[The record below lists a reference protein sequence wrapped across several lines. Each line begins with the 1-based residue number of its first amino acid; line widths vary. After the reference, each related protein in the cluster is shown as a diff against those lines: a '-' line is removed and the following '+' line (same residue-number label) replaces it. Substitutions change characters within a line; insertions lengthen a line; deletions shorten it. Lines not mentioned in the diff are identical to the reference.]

1 MKRTIILLLIV
12 LIPLALAVS
21 YVFVLNNRPGKPE
34 PMPLHE
40 NEDIRIGALNIN
52 WLSFNNNASVT
63 ADVLLRSA
71 RENEL
76 DVLLLQ
82 EYKSHWQLDEK
93 AFSKLF
99 KGEYK
104 YVSIQGECACI
115 SRFPIKEHKRTK
127 FEDLSDSFSDI
138 VLTLPGNRSVEIM
151 AVHLMTTGIS
161 GFASSGAPDTAM
173 GLGMVLTFIQN
184 GDIRKNQA
192 ISLAHRAATV
202 NRPLIIAGDF
212 NCLPWAAPY
221 REIHSAGLKDSFHD
235 LGHGSGSTYR
245 NLGNFARID
254 YMFYNDDFICTD
266 SRIIDDLISDH
277 KMVVSTFRMVQKEE
291 GE

>member
-1 MKRTIILLLIV
+1 MKRTIIILLIV

-34 PMPLHE
+34 PMLQHE
-40 NEDIRIGALNIN
+40 KEDIRIGALNIN
-52 WLSFNNNASVT
+52 FLSFNNNASLT

-71 RENEL
+71 MENEL

-115 SRFPIKEHKRTK
+115 SRFPVKEHKRMK
-127 FEDLSDSFSDI
+127 FDDLSDSFSDI
-138 VLTLPGNRSVEIM
+138 VLTLPGDRNVEIM

-173 GLGMVLTFIQN
+173 GLGMALTFMQN

-192 ISLAHRAATV
+192 ISLARRSGTV
-202 NRPLIIAGDF
+202 NRPLIVAGDF
-212 NCLPWAAPY
+212 NCLPWSAPY
-221 REIHSAGLKDSFHD
+221 RQINSAGLKDSFHD

-254 YMFYNDDFICTD
+254 YIFYNDVFVCTD
-266 SRIIDDLISDH
+266 SRIIDNQISDH
-277 KMVVSTFRMVQKEE
+277 KMMVSTFRMVKQEE

>member
-21 YVFVLNNRPGKPE
+21 YVFILNSRPGIQQPL
-34 PMPLHE
+34 PLHE
-40 NEDIRIGALNIN
+40 TEDIRIGALNIN
-52 WLSFNNNASVT
+52 WLSFNNNASLT

-71 RENEL
+71 RENDL

-82 EYKSHWQLDEK
+82 EYKSHWQLDQK

-99 KGEYK
+99 KGEYNHI
-104 YVSIQGECACI
+104 SIQGECACI
-115 SRFPIKEHKRTK
+115 SRFPIKEHKRMK

-138 VLTLPGNRSVEIM
+138 ILTLPGNRNVEIM

-161 GFASSGAPDTAM
+161 GFASSGAPDSVI
-173 GLGMVLTFIQN
+173 GLGMALTFIQN
-184 GDIRKNQA
+184 GDIRENQA
-192 ISLAHRAATV
+192 ISLARRTGTV

-212 NCLPWAAPY
+212 NCLPWSSPY
-221 REIHSAGLKDSFHD
+221 RQMHSAGLKDSFHEV
-235 LGHGSGSTYR
+235 GHGSGSTYR

-254 YMFYNDDFICTD
+254 YIFYNDDLVCTD
-266 SRIIDDLISDH
+266 SRIVDDLISDH
-277 KMVVSTFRMVQKEE
+277 KMMVSTFRLVQKEA
-291 GE
+291 GK